1 MPLSI
6 STESAF
12 VTAPQ
17 LSVVEPPYAM
27 LAGEAVKDGM
37 FGVPEHPV
45 GELDDDEDGAEDDA
59 PPTTFILTVRL
70 LPNNVPSGARM
81 RQLPVTAPVPPGAFI
96 ATDKS
101 AVAPGA
107 VLGTATVTFVVIAV
121 PAV

>member
-1 MPLSI
+1 
-6 STESAF
+6 
-12 VTAPQ
+12 
-17 LSVVEPPYAM
+17 M
-27 LAGEAVKDGM
+27 LAGEAVNDGM
-37 FGVPEHPV
+37 FGVPEQPV
-45 GELDDDEDGAEDDA
+45 GELADDDDDGAEDDA

-81 RQLPVTAPVPPGAFI
+81 RHVPVTAPAPPGAFI

-107 VLGTATVTFVVIAV
+107 VLGTGTVTFVVIAV